1 MNPNMNYCSYEDHSN
16 IEAVYYCM
24 ECKDFMCNKC
34 NNFHSKRSTLKDHHV
49 FSLEKNKNIS
59 EIFTGFC
66 KEEKHTDKLEYFCKT
81 HNQLCCSGCIAK
93 KKLNNKGQHSDCQIF
108 SLEEIKECKENI
120 LIENVKNLEKLL
132 NEVGT
137 LMNEMKSFFEKVN
150 KDKEELKM
158 NVLKIFTKIRT
169 LINTREDEVLL
180 NIDEF
185 FDEYTKGIKTNEID
199 KYPKKITN
207 ILSQGKD
214 TIDKWKNE
222 ELNLLINNC
231 IKIENNLSSINDIE
245 KNLKKSREEMSS
257 NIKFEPPEENYIK
270 ECIDNLTKFGS
281 IFKTKKKLNLNLN
294 KINDNEG
301 KTVNINIR
309 STNEETNGLSIH
321 LTNFSNKEY
330 TKYYPEN
337 IEYKKDEIILT
348 FLLAEENG
356 NNKKYFNEL
365 IKKNIADVDKN
376 DKKLKKAYR
385 KYNNKYYID
394 LVSKFEEKDINL
406 INSLFSTDIY
416 LEFKNNLTF
425 EISDNTTL
433 EELFKQVG
441 LFTFE
446 LKANFKETKDL
457 YESKITKIIKFNK
470 NLDVKYNI
478 ISEKLL
484 DFLKS
489 KISDEEFK
497 KNLKFFFGLFLFFIG
512 ITMGVFEEKYLDYT
526 NLDQIL
532 ITVFNSELKSG
543 FVLDIDSKGLND
555 FYNYSKNLKKQ

>member
-1 MNPNMNYCSYEDHSN
+1 M
-16 IEAVYYCM
+16 
-24 ECKDFMCNKC
+24 
-34 NNFHSKRSTLKDHHV
+34 
-49 FSLEKNKNIS
+49 
-59 EIFTGFC
+59 
-66 KEEKHTDKLEYFCKT
+66 
-81 HNQLCCSGCIAK
+81 
-93 KKLNNKGQHSDCQIF
+93 
-108 SLEEIKECKENI
+108 
-120 LIENVKNLEKLL
+120 
-132 NEVGT
+132 
-137 LMNEMKSFFEKVN
+137 
-150 KDKEELKM
+150 
-158 NVLKIFTKIRT
+158 
-169 LINTREDEVLL
+169 
-180 NIDEF
+180 
-185 FDEYTKGIKTNEID
+185 
-199 KYPKKITN
+199 
-207 ILSQGKD
+207 
-214 TIDKWKNE
+214 
-222 ELNLLINNC
+222 
-231 IKIENNLSSINDIE
+231 
-245 KNLKKSREEMSS
+245 
-257 NIKFEPPEENYIK
+257 
-270 ECIDNLTKFGS
+270 
-281 IFKTKKKLNLNLN
+281 NLNLN

-356 NNKKYFNEL
+356 NNKEYFNEL

-497 KNLKFFFGLFLFFIG
+497 KNLEFFFCLFLFFIG
-512 ITMGVFEEKYLDYT
+512 ITMGVFEEKILDYT
-526 NLDQIL
+526 NLDHIL